1 MRLYHGTVH
10 EFDAPDP
17 GYQVRHHHRTSG
29 GQFTQQVVR
38 PNRPWPDNLG
48 GTGRQDSLPSLQ
60 LSKVLG
66 SNTYHRLLS
75 SNLYLNQGTL
85 YVLEDLKRELQLKD

>member
-1 MRLYHGTVH
+1 MPAVSDKEILVKIQLNSMVDYLVNTFKYTYD
-10 EFDAPDP
+10 EA
-17 GYQVRHHHRTSG
+17 
-29 GQFTQQVVR
+29 
-38 PNRPWPDNLG
+38 
-48 GTGRQDSLPSLQ
+48 

-85 YVLEDLKRELQLKD
+85 YVLEDLKREIGVE

>member
-1 MRLYHGTVH
+1 MPAVSDKEILVKIQLNSMVDYLVNTLKYTYD
-10 EFDAPDP
+10 EA
-17 GYQVRHHHRTSG
+17 
-29 GQFTQQVVR
+29 
-38 PNRPWPDNLG
+38 
-48 GTGRQDSLPSLQ
+48 

-85 YVLEDLKRELQLKD
+85 YVLEDLKREIGVE

>member
-1 MRLYHGTVH
+1 MVDYLVNTLKYTYD
-10 EFDAPDP
+10 EA
-17 GYQVRHHHRTSG
+17 
-29 GQFTQQVVR
+29 
-38 PNRPWPDNLG
+38 
-48 GTGRQDSLPSLQ
+48 

>member
-1 MRLYHGTVH
+1 MPAVSEKEILIKIQLNSMVDYLVNTLKYTYD
-10 EFDAPDP
+10 EA
-17 GYQVRHHHRTSG
+17 
-29 GQFTQQVVR
+29 
-38 PNRPWPDNLG
+38 
-48 GTGRQDSLPSLQ
+48 

-85 YVLEDLKRELQLKD
+85 YVLEDLKRELHLKD